1 MAIRLSN
8 LNRFTKFFTE
18 RFLGK
23 FAVKR
28 LLTISCFF
36 ACVATLPC
44 ETIMSVNKR
53 LTRNYKVE

>member
-23 FAVKR
+23 FAVKW
-28 LLTISCFF
+28 LLTISCFLR
-36 ACVATLPC
+36 VLPHHL
-44 ETIMSVNKR
+44 VKQ
-53 LTRNYKVE
+53 